1 MKKKKKKIIIHVN
14 QHNVKYNQK
23 HEKKKPIFT
32 VKEGSKNTYCTRVY
46 IDGPSVLVYADDGT
60 NTRKKLSCGAVAWI
74 ETKSPV
80 RMENPTTFQEIKKMF
95 SQKHKGAFNL

>member
-1 MKKKKKKIIIHVN
+1 MKRKVKKKKIIVHVN
-14 QHNVKYNQK
+14 QFHIKYNLK

-60 NTRKKLSCGAVAWI
+60 NDRKRLSCGAVAWI
-74 ETKSPV
+74 ETESSV
-80 RMENPTTFQEIKKMF
+80 RMENPTTFQEIKKC
-95 SQKHKGAFNL
+95 FNKV